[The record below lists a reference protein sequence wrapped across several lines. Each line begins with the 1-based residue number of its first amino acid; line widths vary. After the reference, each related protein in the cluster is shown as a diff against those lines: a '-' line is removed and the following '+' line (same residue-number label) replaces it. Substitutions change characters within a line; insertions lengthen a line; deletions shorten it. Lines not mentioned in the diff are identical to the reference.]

1 MNKQD
6 LLAGEQILYELG
18 QTPNLVLTNYRLRY
32 TANRHI
38 ISIMLEHVSAIE
50 VRYKRNLYLLG
61 ISCFFLL
68 GGMVMMSNSF
78 TPISLMVFAIGIINL
93 LLYFLTKKHTISI
106 GADGGKTIDI
116 RTKGMSQEAIQE
128 LLNEIEQAKLNAR

>member
-18 QTPNLVLTNYRLRY
+18 QAPSLVLTNYRLRY

-68 GGMVMMSNSF
+68 GGMFMMSNSF
-78 TPISLMVFAIGIINL
+78 TPISLMVFTVGGINL
-93 LLYFLTKKHTISI
+93 LLYFLTKKHIISI
-106 GADGGKTIDI
+106 GADSGKSIDI
-116 RTKGMSQEAIQE
+116 QTKGMSQESILE
-128 LLNEIEQAKLNAR
+128 LLNEIEQAKLNTK